1 MSTYRRPSIFSKD
14 GDILF
19 MDECCGDSK
28 FILCEAACTA
38 GDTSCVIDSTTYN
51 SGDTIATGDC
61 YIQKCVSGTVT
72 STTTCPADYTK
83 LTFDGKEGCF
93 NYGADAKSWADA
105 ETYCT
110 GKSGGNLAVISS
122 EAE

>member
-1 MSTYRRPSIFSKD
+1 MRCIV
-14 GDILF
+14 L
-19 MDECCGDSK
+19 
-28 FILCEAACTA
+28 A
-38 GDTSCVIDSTTYN
+38 
-51 SGDTIATGDC
+51 
-61 YIQKCVSGTVT
+61 
-72 STTTCPADYTK
+72 TTCPADYTK

-122 EAE
+122 EAEMTAIKTWLVSNSKENLI